1 MLFRS
6 EIGAYAVDQLAGL
19 FGVEPLTPATTDWW
33 SQMVAAPIARSDAH
47 KVSTRLYEEHKIVIP
62 IIDWGGRT
70 FARISVQA
78 YTTKAEVDHLIDALA
93 EIVPTCPHPEG

>member
-6 EIGAYAVDQLAGL
+6 
-19 FGVEPLTPATTDWW
+19 
-33 SQMVAAPIARSDAH
+33 
-47 KVSTRLYEEHKIVIP
+47 EHKIVIP